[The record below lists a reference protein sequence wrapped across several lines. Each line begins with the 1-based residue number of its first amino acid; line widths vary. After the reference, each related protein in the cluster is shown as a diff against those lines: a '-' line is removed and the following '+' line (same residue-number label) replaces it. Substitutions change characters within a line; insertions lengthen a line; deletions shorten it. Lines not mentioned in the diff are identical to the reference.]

1 MSGSRLSILHTF
13 APAPVGGAEQVV
25 ADLTAAL
32 AAEGHTV
39 HLVPILDDGN
49 PDHSF
54 LSLISPEVEV
64 HPNFL
69 PPRSYLKERR
79 VLLALLD
86 QIQPSVVH
94 THGYRSDLIGG
105 LAARARSCPVVSTV
119 HGFTG
124 GGWKNRVYERVQRWA
139 LRRADR
145 VIAVSDPLSAQLQQ
159 AGFSAEQLEVISNAR
174 SLPRGGFLPAE
185 DARSVIGSLPG
196 DSGQGSGVASPG
208 TPFHIGWIGRL
219 SREKGPDVLL
229 DALSQMGDVPW
240 KATFIGTGPLLEEL
254 MVRAREG
261 DTDDRIGWAGVLP
274 EAARYLRAFDVVVLS
289 SRSEGTPIVLLEA
302 MAAGVPVV
310 ATRVGGI
317 PDIVTE
323 QEAVL
328 VDPEDPRALSRA
340 ITMVRDAPEEA
351 SRRAGRARARFD
363 EVASTKEWAQR
374 HLELYRELAR
384 TRR

>member
-1 MSGSRLSILHTF
+1 MRTSRLTILHTF
-13 APAPVGGAEQVV
+13 APGPVGGAEQVV

-32 AAEGHTV
+32 ANEGDRV
-39 HLVPILDDGN
+39 HLVPILDKEDS
-49 PDHSF
+49 DHPF
-54 LSLISPEVEV
+54 LSLISPQVEV
-64 HPNFL
+64 HPVPL
-69 PPRSYLKERR
+69 PPRRYLQERR
-79 VLLALLD
+79 VLLTLLD
-86 QIQPSVVH
+86 RIRPSVVH
-94 THGYRSDLIGG
+94 THGYRSDLMGG

-124 GGWKNRVYERVQRWA
+124 GGWKNRLYERVQRWA

-145 VIAVSDPLSAQLQQ
+145 VIAVSLPLSAQLQQ
-159 AGFSAEQLEVISNAR
+159 VGLSAEQLEVISNAR

-185 DARSVIGSLPG
+185 DARSVLGSLQG
-196 DSGQGSGVASPG
+196 ASGKGSGFASPG
-208 TPFHIGWIGRL
+208 TPFHIGWIGRM
-219 SREKGPDVLL
+219 SWEKGPDVLL
-229 DALSQMGDVPW
+229 DALSQMSDVSW
-240 KATFIGTGPLLEEL
+240 KATFIGTGSLMEEL
-254 MVRAREG
+254 KVRAREQTIG
-261 DTDDRIGWAGVLP
+261 DRICWAGVLP

-317 PDIVTE
+317 PDVVTE

-340 ITMVRDAPEEA
+340 MTMVRDAPEQA
-351 SRRAGRARARFD
+351 GRRARRARERFD

-374 HLELYRELAR
+374 HLELYRELAT
-384 TRR
+384 TR